1 MVLEDVLMIK
11 YGKSISVEELF
22 EPVLCAL
29 RCRWRRKQALL
40 LLSLQTGQVAY
51 WQNGELSWQEQLD
64 EESLA
69 NKQRLADALREM
81 LLKRDVEEGAAVLLL
96 PAAVTMYSEQL
107 VLPSMRRRE
116 LQAALKWE
124 VQQSVSWAETS
135 YSYSFETNA
144 VGEADEKQYQVT
156 YTALPDTYRAELEQM
171 CSNLLLKLQG
181 IWLGKVT
188 LDAAATAWFAG
199 KPLPPVYRQQQKS
212 LQSAAATF
220 GRWLPKISCAALA
233 LALLAYGGAWG
244 GCYLAQRDLQ
254 EVEQRLAQYAEW
266 EQRMQESMAVE
277 HRCQRLE
284 KLLAAASK
292 PSKEAGNELE
302 RICRQMLP
310 GCWLTL
316 LEYNGSKKLLVLQGR
331 TVDNFAL
338 ESFVEQLQKCGNYS
352 RVELLQS
359 QQQDNVLTYKLQ
371 LQLKEGKQ

>member
-1 MVLEDVLMIK
+1 MMK

-51 WQNGELSWQEQLD
+51 WQNGEHSWQEQLD
-64 EESLA
+64 EECLI
-69 NKQRLADALREM
+69 NKQRLADTLRGM
-81 LLKRDVEEGAAVLLL
+81 LLKREVEEGAMVLLL
-96 PAAVTMYSEQL
+96 PAAAIMYSEQL

-124 VQQSVSWAETS
+124 VQQSVPWPEEGYT
-135 YSYSFETNA
+135 YSFEATEFSEA
-144 VGEADEKQYQVT
+144 GEQQCRVT
-156 YTALPDTYRAELEQM
+156 FTALQDTSRAELEHL
-171 CSNLLLKLQG
+171 CSSLLLKLQG
-181 IWLGKVT
+181 ILLSDMT
-188 LDAAATAWFAG
+188 LDEAAEKWFTG
-199 KPLPPVYRQQQKS
+199 KPLPTVYRQKQKRW
-212 LQSAAATF
+212 QGIATAF
-220 GRWLPKISCAALA
+220 GRLLPKVSCAALA

-254 EVEQRLAQYAEW
+254 EVEQQLVQNAVWR
-266 EQRMQESMAVE
+266 QRMQESEVVE
-277 HRCQRLE
+277 RNCQRLE
-284 KLLAAASK
+284 KQLAAASK
-292 PSKEAGNELE
+292 PSKEAGGELE

-316 LEYNGSKKLLVLQGR
+316 LEYNGSKKPLVLQGHA
-331 TVDNFAL
+331 VDNLAL

-371 LQLKEGKQ
+371 LQIKEGKQ

>member
-1 MVLEDVLMIK
+1 MVLEDVLMMK
-11 YGKSISVEELF
+11 HDKSISVEELF

-51 WQNGELSWQEQLD
+51 WQNGEHSWQEQLD

-69 NKQRLADALREM
+69 NKQRLADTLREM
-81 LLKRDVEEGAAVLLL
+81 LLKREVEEGAMVLLL
-96 PAAVTMYSEQL
+96 PEAAMMYSEQL
-107 VLPSMRRRE
+107 LLPSMRRRE

-124 VQQSVSWAETS
+124 IQQSIPWQEEGYT
-135 YSYSFETNA
+135 YSFEAAA
-144 VGEADEKQYQVT
+144 VSERDEQQSQVT
-156 YTALPDTYRAELEQM
+156 FTALKDTSRAELEQL
-171 CSNLLLKLQG
+171 CSSLLLKLQG
-181 IWLGKVT
+181 ILLSVVT
-188 LDAAATAWFAG
+188 IDEAAEKWFAG
-199 KPLPPVYRQQQKS
+199 KPLPPVYRQKQKHW
-212 LQSAAATF
+212 QGVAATF
-220 GRWLPKISCAALA
+220 GRWLPKVSGAVLA

-254 EVEQRLAQYAEW
+254 KVEQQLLQNAVWR
-266 EQRMQESMAVE
+266 QRMQESEAVE
-277 HRCQRLE
+277 RNCQRLE
-284 KLLAAASK
+284 KQLAAASK
-292 PSKEAGNELE
+292 PSKEAGGELE

-316 LEYNGSKKLLVLQGR
+316 LEYNGRKKPLVLQGHA
-331 TVDNFAL
+331 VDNLAL

-371 LQLKEGKQ
+371 LQIKEDKQ